1 MAGLYQLKP
10 TFQQQLR
17 PLVAQ
22 LANWGVTA
30 NQVTIAAVLLSG
42 LAGTAIAV
50 GHQWRVVLL
59 LIPLV
64 SFIRMAL
71 NAIDG
76 MLAREYGMKSA
87 LGAILNELGDV
98 VSDVALY
105 LPFSL
110 IAGVKSYLLVLI
122 VILSIISEM
131 AGVLGVVV
139 GGQRRYDGHMGK
151 SDRAFVFSVIAL
163 LLALG
168 VAPGTWLNWVW
179 IGVIFLLG
187 WTIGDRVRTAL
198 LEVKSHDG
206 DTTAH

>member
-1 MAGLYQLKP
+1 MSGLYQLKP
-10 TFQQQLR
+10 AFQEQLR

-22 LANWGVTA
+22 LATWGVTA

-42 LAGTAIAV
+42 LAGIAIAA
-50 GHQWRVVLL
+50 GHPWRGMLL

-64 SFIRMAL
+64 SFVRMAL

-98 VSDVALY
+98 VSDAALY

-110 IAGVKSYLLVLI
+110 IAGVKGYLLVLI

-131 AGVLGVVV
+131 AGVLGAVV
-139 GGQRRYDGHMGK
+139 GGQRRYDGYMGK

-163 LLALG
+163 LLASG
-168 VAPGTWLNWVW
+168 VTPGAWLDWVW
-179 IGVIFLLG
+179 IGVTGLLV
-187 WTIGDRVRTAL
+187 WTIRDRVRNAL
-198 LEVKSHDG
+198 LEVENHDQDG
-206 DTTAH
+206 AAH